1 VLPKKFLFVAIGLTL
16 VLAGCETVPPYSY
29 QYNPAYTAYMEGSLA
44 SPPAKAPP
52 IVRQAIAAGNELIGK
67 PYRYGG
73 GHRTF
78 YDNAYD
84 CSGAVSYVLHAIGRL
99 ETPTPSQTFR
109 GYGDHGAGRW
119 VTVYAGRGHVFLVVA
134 GLRFDTGYGD
144 HTHGPRWQT
153 RSRPTKGYVLR
164 HPPGL

>member
-1 VLPKKFLFVAIGLTL
+1 MLPKKFLFVAIGLTL
-16 VLAGCETVPPYSY
+16 VLAGCETAPPYSY
-29 QYNPAYTAYMEGSLA
+29 QYNPAYTAYVEGSLA
-44 SPPAKAPP
+44 NPPAKAPA

-99 ETPTPSQTFR
+99 ETPTPSQVFSRIWRPRRWAVGHDLRRQGARFSSDRRATF
-109 GYGDHGAGRW
+109 
-119 VTVYAGRGHVFLVVA
+119 
-134 GLRFDTGYGD
+134 
-144 HTHGPRWQT
+144 
-153 RSRPTKGYVLR
+153 
-164 HPPGL
+164 

>member
-1 VLPKKFLFVAIGLTL
+1 MLPKKFLFIVIGLSL
-16 VLAGCETVPPYSY
+16 VLAGCETNAPYSY
-29 QYNPAYTAYMEGSLA
+29 HYNPARTAFMEGSLA
-44 SPPAKAPP
+44 SPPSQAPAV
-52 IVRQAIAAGNELIGK
+52 VRQAIAAGNELIGK

-84 CSGAVSYVLHAIGRL
+84 CSGSVSYVLHAIGRL
-99 ETPTPSQTFR
+99 ETPTPSESFR
-109 GYGDHGAGRW
+109 KYGENGAGRW
-119 VTVYAGRGHVFLVVA
+119 LTIYAARGHVFLVIA
-134 GLRFDTGYGD
+134 GLRLDTGYGD

-153 RSRPTKGYVLR
+153 RSRPTRGYVLR

>member
-1 VLPKKFLFVAIGLTL
+1 MLPKKFLFVIVGLTI

-29 QYNPAYTAYMEGSLA
+29 QYNPAQTAFMAGALA
-44 SPPAKAPP
+44 SPPTRAPAV
-52 IVRQAIAAGNELIGK
+52 VRRAIAAGNELIGK

-73 GHRTF
+73 GHKTF
-78 YDNAYD
+78 YDSAYD
-84 CSGAVSYVLHAIGRL
+84 CSGSVSYVLHAIGRL
-99 ETPTPSQTFR
+99 ETPSPSGTFR
-109 GYGDHGAGRW
+109 KYGDGGAGRW
-119 VTVYAGRGHVFLVVA
+119 VTIYASRGHVFLVIA

-153 RSRPTKGYVLR
+153 RSRPAHGYVLR

>member
-1 VLPKKFLFVAIGLTL
+1 VLPKKLLFIFIGLTL
-16 VLAGCETVPPYSY
+16 VLAGCETNSPYSY
-29 QYNPAYTAYMEGSLA
+29 KYNPARTAYMEGSLA
-44 SPPAKAPP
+44 NPPTQAPA

-67 PYRYGG
+67 PYRNGG
-73 GHRTF
+73 GHKTF

-84 CSGAVSYVLHAIGRL
+84 CSGSVSYVLHAIGRL
-99 ETPTPSQTFR
+99 ETPTPSQSFR
-109 GYGDHGAGRW
+109 RYGENGAGRW
-119 VTVYAGRGHVFLVVA
+119 LTVYASRGHVFLVIA

-153 RSRPTKGYVLR
+153 RSRPARGYVMR